1 MQHTTTQPR
10 ITAITSTRQT
20 VFKKSIFVIA
30 LASLGGLTIL
40 AGVISLVSAIVL
52 LSNASMPG
60 LSSTLLT
67 DAVLDMMIGV
77 LILVSSRAFTQ
88 GKILAIW
95 LFGGSMLLDSLYS
108 LIRGY
113 ELHYIFM
120 GFGLLLT
127 WQMLQFRKEWETK

>member
-1 MQHTTTQPR
+1 MQHTTTQPG
-10 ITAITSTRQT
+10 ITAITQTRQT
-20 VFKKSIFVIA
+20 VFKKNIFMIT

-40 AGVISLVSAIVL
+40 AGIVSLVSAIVL

-60 LSSTLLT
+60 LFSTLLT
-67 DAVLDMMIGV
+67 DAVFDMTIGL
-77 LILVSSRAFTQ
+77 LIVVSSRAFTQ

-113 ELHYIFM
+113 ELHYVFM
-120 GFGLLLT
+120 GLGLLLI
-127 WQMLQFRKEWETK
+127 WQMLQFRKEWEIT